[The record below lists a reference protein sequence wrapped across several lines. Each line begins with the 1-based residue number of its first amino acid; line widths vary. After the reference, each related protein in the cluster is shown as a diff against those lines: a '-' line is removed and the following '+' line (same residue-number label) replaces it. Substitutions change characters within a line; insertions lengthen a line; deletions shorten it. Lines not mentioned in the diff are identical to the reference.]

1 MIGLKCLDLL
11 SLVYRNSL
19 PPLKML
25 HKHTHKQTSEVD
37 SLLQVWSYFSLS
49 AGDTS
54 REAESLTVV
63 LSIVTRGTGCGDE
76 QVK

>member
-1 MIGLKCLDLL
+1 
-11 SLVYRNSL
+11 
-19 PPLKML
+19 ML

-63 LSIVTRGTGCGDE
+63 LSIVTMGTGCGDE